1 MTAVRK
7 TLVLL
12 LSLLTLGACE
22 SALLRE
28 GPAPVADTP
37 VPVSHST
44 SDDPAEVLQGFIQG
58 WKAEDYEAMYEL
70 IAERSRELYPQRNF
84 IDKYTVAHSVLR
96 FQGVEHSLLGVAY
109 QGTTA
114 IINYDVIIESPTF
127 GKVADERRVMRMVN
141 ESGWK
146 IAWSPTDI
154 IRGMSSRARL
164 TERAEFPARA
174 NIYAADG
181 SPLAEEDALVYS
193 LWAIQAD
200 MPNINLCLDA
210 LALVTRQSILTLRRL
225 FVQYLDETYFH
236 VAEIDSDQY
245 ERHRQQLATDC
256 AIFPSDGIFNKV
268 RVYRSRSYYGHGIA
282 THVVGYLG
290 AVPADELERWE
301 VLGYSG
307 GDLVGRAGIE
317 LSYEQT
323 LSGRPQRYLRI
334 VEGGST
340 VIRELAGAQGEAPRS
355 VTLTIDRNLQGSM
368 AQALADAVSYAT
380 PNWGALTG
388 GGALAALDVNSGAL
402 LAMASYPSF
411 DPHTFN
417 PATEY
422 NVREAVTRL
431 NDDVRN
437 PFANKALAEQYT
449 PGSVYKIVTALAAGS
464 EGIWDRTTLFDCG
477 YFWEGS
483 RYGDSQA
490 TRTDW
495 RLLET
500 PRKEP
505 AGMVTMAQALAASC
519 NPFFYEMGALMH
531 QASPDMQV
539 GYARRLGLGAQTG
552 IRGLGIEAAG
562 SVAPPGEIAA
572 AINNAIG
579 QGNVTV
585 TVLQMAQVT
594 AAIANGGILW
604 QPYVVSH
611 IGAEGEPGYQLEN
624 EPTTV
629 KELALDAEAVA
640 IVQNGMC
647 QVTTVRDLGTA
658 SFVFE
663 DAGYTLCGKTGTA
676 ETAANPHAWFVAYWP
691 REEPRI
697 AFAGVMTHSREGSEV
712 VAPLIRRTLDD
723 YLGEPRQAFPEWWQE
738 PYIPVKTQA
747 QALAELAAESQ
758 SQ

>member
-1 MTAVRK
+1 MRAVCNI
-7 TLVLL
+7 LIL
-12 LSLLTLGACE
+12 LSLLSLGACE

-37 VPVSHST
+37 VPVSRST
-44 SDDPAEVLQGFIQG
+44 SDDPAEVLGAFIAA
-58 WKAEDYEAMYEL
+58 WNREDFEAMYRL

-84 IDKYTVAHSVLR
+84 IDKYTVAHSVVR
-96 FQGVEHSLLGVAY
+96 FSGVEHSLLGVAY

-114 IINYDVIIESPTF
+114 IVDYDAVIKSPTF
-127 GKVADERRVMRMVN
+127 GNVADERRVMRMVN

-164 TERAEFPARA
+164 TERADFPARA
-174 NIYAADG
+174 DINAADG
-181 SPLAEEDALVYS
+181 SPLAEEDAPVYS

-200 MPNINLCLDA
+200 MPNIDHCLDT
-210 LALVTRQSILTLRRL
+210 LALVTRESILTLRRL

-236 VAEIDSDQY
+236 VAEIDNDQY
-245 ERHRQQLATDC
+245 ERHQQQLATDC
-256 AIFPSDGIFNKV
+256 AIFPSDGIFNKA

-301 VLGYSG
+301 ALGYSG

-317 LSYEQT
+317 LSYEQV
-323 LSGRPQRYLRI
+323 LAGRPQRYLRI

-340 VIRELAGAQGEAPRS
+340 VIRELAGALGEAPRS
-355 VTLTIDRNLQGSM
+355 VTLTIDRELQGIM

-380 PNWGALTG
+380 PNWGVLTG
-388 GGALAALDVNSGAL
+388 GGALVALDVNSGAL

-431 NDDVRN
+431 NGDVRN

-464 EGIWDRTTLFDCG
+464 EGIWDRATQFDCG
-477 YFWEGS
+477 HFWDGS

-500 PRKEP
+500 PRREP

-519 NPFFYEMGALMH
+519 NPFFYEMGALMY
-531 QASPDMQV
+531 QASPDMQI

-562 SVAPPGEIAA
+562 NVAPPGEIAA

-594 AAIANGGILW
+594 AAIANGGTLW

-611 IGAEGEPGYQLEN
+611 VGAEGEPGYQLEN
-624 EPTTV
+624 EPTV
-629 KELALDAEAVA
+629 VSELELDAEAVV

-663 DAGYTLCGKTGTA
+663 DADYTLCGKTGTA

-691 REEPRI
+691 REEPQI

-723 YLGEPRQAFPEWWQE
+723 YLGEPRAAFPEWWQE
-738 PYIPVKTQA
+738 PYVPVKTQA

>member
-1 MTAVRK
+1 MTTIAK
-7 TLVLL
+7 YLLLL

-22 SALLRE
+22 SALLRDS
-28 GPAPVADTP
+28 PAPVADTP
-37 VPVSHST
+37 VPALSST
-44 SDDPAEVLQGFIQG
+44 SEDPAEVLGAFMLA
-58 WKAEDYEAMYEL
+58 WNSEDFEAMYEL
-70 IAERSRELYPQRNF
+70 IANRSRELYPQRNF
-84 IDKYTVAHSVLR
+84 IDKYTVAHSVIR
-96 FQGVEHSLLGVAY
+96 FDGVEHSLLAVAY

-114 IINYDVIIESPTF
+114 IVDYEVVIESPTF
-127 GKVADERRVMRMVN
+127 GQVADERRVMRMVN
-141 ESGWK
+141 EGGWK

-164 TERAEFPARA
+164 TERADFPGRA

-181 SPLAEEDALVYS
+181 SPLAEEDAPVYS

-200 MPNINLCLDA
+200 MPSVDICLDT

-225 FVQYLDETYFH
+225 FVQYLDETFFQ

-245 ERHRQQLATDC
+245 ERYRQRLAADC
-256 AIFPSDGIFNKV
+256 AIVPSDGIFNKV
-268 RVYRSRSYYGHGIA
+268 RTYRSRSYYGHGIA
-282 THVVGYLG
+282 AHVVGYLG

-301 VLGYSG
+301 ALGYSG
-307 GDLVGRAGIE
+307 RDLVGRAGIE
-317 LSYEQT
+317 LSYEQV
-323 LSGRPQRYLRI
+323 LAGKPQRYLRI
-334 VEGGST
+334 VEGGNT
-340 VIRELAGAQGEAPRS
+340 VIRELAGARGEAPRS
-355 VTLTIDRNLQGSM
+355 VTLTIDRELQGIM
-368 AQALADAVSYAT
+368 AQAMADAVSYAT
-380 PNWGALTG
+380 PNWGVLTG
-388 GGALAALDVNSGAL
+388 GGALVAQDVNSGKL
-402 LAMASYPSF
+402 LAMVSYPSF

-422 NVREAVTRL
+422 NVLDAVTRL
-431 NDDVRN
+431 NNDLRN
-437 PFANKALAEQYT
+437 PFTNKALAEQYT

-464 EGIWDRTTLFDCG
+464 EGIWDRERQFDCG
-477 YFWEGS
+477 HFWDGS

-490 TRTDW
+490 VRTDW
-495 RLLET
+495 RLLESP
-500 PRKEP
+500 PRDP
-505 AGMVTMAQALAASC
+505 AGTVTMAQALAASC
-519 NPFFYEMGALMH
+519 NPFFYEMGAQMYE
-531 QASPDMQV
+531 ASPDMQV
-539 GYARRLGLGAQTG
+539 RYARRLGLGAQTG

-562 SVAPPGEIAA
+562 DVAPPGEIAA

-594 AAIANGGILW
+594 AAIANGGTLW

-611 IGAEGEPGYQLEN
+611 IGDDGEPGYQLEN
-624 EPTTV
+624 EPAV
-629 KELALDAEAVA
+629 INELELDAEAVA

-663 DAGYTLCGKTGTA
+663 DADYTLCGKTGTA

-691 REEPRI
+691 REEPQI

-738 PYIPVKTQA
+738 DYIPVKTQA
-747 QALAELAAESQ
+747 QALADLAAENQ